1 MQQAAQN
8 NSDFDSETVQQQDIK
23 DNSEKLTKSTQSNSA
38 LPDIAEK
45 LNSTQESGKF
55 KQAYF
60 FRNLLLCV
68 SIILAVGTTIFNL
81 DLLPPV
87 LLGCGVIGF
96 NYFWTMLFVRKMLLE
111 GKLQALDLLFS
122 LTKFGISVIII
133 FVAMQYWD
141 FSPGGLLIG
150 LSNIALAA
158 IIYSFIRV
166 LRPQKSA

>member
-96 NYFWTMLFVRKMLLE
+96 NYFWTMQFVRKMLLE

-158 IIYSFIRV
+158 IIYSFISV
-166 LRPQKSA
+166 LRPQKSE

>member
-8 NSDFDSETVQQQDIK
+8 NSDIDSETVQQQDIK
-23 DNSEKLTKSTQSNSA
+23 DDSEKLTKSTQSNSA

-60 FRNLLLCV
+60 FRNLLLGI
-68 SIILAVGTTIFNL
+68 SIILVAGTAIFQL
-81 DLLPPV
+81 DLVPSV
-87 LLGCGVIGF
+87 MLGCSVVGF
-96 NYFWTMLFVRKMLLE
+96 NYYWTVKFVQKLLLE
-111 GKLQALDLLFS
+111 RKLFALDLLFI
-122 LTKFGISVIII
+122 LTKFAISVIVL
-133 FVAMQYWD
+133 FGALTYLEL
-141 FSPGGLLIG
+141 SPKGLLIG

>member
-96 NYFWTMLFVRKMLLE
+96 NYFWTMQFVRKMLLE

-166 LRPQKSA
+166 LRPQKST

>member
-68 SIILAVGTTIFNL
+68 SIILAVGTAIFNL

-96 NYFWTMLFVRKMLLE
+96 NYF
-111 GKLQALDLLFS
+111 
-122 LTKFGISVIII
+122 
-133 FVAMQYWD
+133 
-141 FSPGGLLIG
+141 
-150 LSNIALAA
+150 
-158 IIYSFIRV
+158 
-166 LRPQKSA
+166 

>member
-68 SIILAVGTTIFNL
+68 SIILVAGTVIFQL
-81 DLLPPV
+81 DLVPSV
-87 LLGCGVIGF
+87 MLGCAVVGF
-96 NYFWTMLFVRKMLLE
+96 NYYWTVKFVQKLLLE
-111 GKLQALDLLFS
+111 RKLFALDLLFI
-122 LTKFGISVIII
+122 LIKFAISVIII